1 MSLNGGGNLEEQL
14 ISIEEIIR
22 ILKKRRRIIVIIT
35 LLFTLASGLLSFFVI
50 KPKYEAN
57 TKLFIGKESTGA
69 NESYSQ
75 SDVIMYQTL
84 MKTYCEVITTKD
96 LISRATKDANVN
108 LKADEVLEKLSVITI
123 ADTQILEIKFKS
135 RDAKEARDLIEG
147 ITKEFIKISKELFPS
162 GNIKV
167 LQRVSLPEKPVSP
180 NKVIN
185 IAIAFLLG
193 LIVSIGI
200 AFLLES
206 LDKNIRTKDQ
216 PEKVTE

>member
-1 MSLNGGGNLEEQL
+1 MEEQL

-35 LLFTLASGLLSFFVI
+35 LLCTLASAVLSFFVI
-50 KPKYEAN
+50 EPEYEAN
-57 TKLFIGKESTGA
+57 TKLFIGKESTGT

-96 LISRATKDANVN
+96 LISSATKDANVN
-108 LKADEVLEKLSVITI
+108 LKADEVLENLSVITI

-135 RDAKEARDLIEG
+135 TDAKEARDLIEG
-147 ITKEFIKISKELFPS
+147 ITKEFIKISKELFPN
-162 GNIKV
+162 GNVKV
-167 LQRVSLPEKPVSP
+167 LQQVSLPEKPVSP

-185 IAIAFLLG
+185 IAIAFLVG
-193 LIVSIGI
+193 LIVSVGLS
-200 AFLLES
+200 FLLES
-206 LDKNIRTKDQ
+206 LDKTIRTTDQ
-216 PEKVTE
+216 LVKVTQ